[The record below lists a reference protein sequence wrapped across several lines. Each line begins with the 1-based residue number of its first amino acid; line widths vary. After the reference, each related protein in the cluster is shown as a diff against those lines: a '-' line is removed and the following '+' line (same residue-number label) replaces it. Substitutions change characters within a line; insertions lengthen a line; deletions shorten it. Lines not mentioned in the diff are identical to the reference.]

1 MRTESYSAMIAEM
14 VIAAVVVVAV
24 HASGVVGATKQLHSR
39 LAVLCVVERRLSEDR
54 YLSAWYCYCLV

>member
-1 MRTESYSAMIAEM
+1 MIAEM

-39 LAVLCVVERRLSEDR
+39 LAVLCVVERRLSEDP